1 MYISTSTY
9 GGATWHDSR
18 ITCKQLKYK
27 GSYFIEEQMVFEVIA
42 EDVLSRIPHEDDLK
56 DKILCALT
64 EKSCFQLVL
73 KTEATDASGK
83 AVYEECETYEKDGRI
98 YYEREAAFNGRE
110 RTLTVDCL
118 YGQISHTTTYH
129 VEDIPDDQIGYI
141 VTEDFLAPVKGV
153 PLVQR
158 LYHDIF
164 DDPDAAR
171 HYADNLKLHELR
183 YPKSIMTFLVCNKQ
197 EVSGQPWYRNEKE
210 AMRLMSEKGQTCLD
224 DSFCMFT
231 KNHIESLKKIPAREN
246 AAC

>member
-18 ITCKQLKYK
+18 ITCKQLRYK

-83 AVYEECETYEKDGRI
+83 AVYEECETYDKDGRI
-98 YYEREAAFNGRE
+98 YYEREAAFNGRA

-141 VTEDFLAPVKGV
+141 VTEDFLAPAKGI
-153 PLVQR
+153 PLVER
-158 LYHDIF
+158 MYHDVF
-164 DDPDAAR
+164 NQLEEAENYAR
-171 HYADNLKLHELR
+171 NLKLHDFH
-183 YPKSIMTFLVCNKQ
+183 YPHSVVVFLVCNKKETSQ
-197 EVSGQPWYRNEKE
+197 TEWYQLQKKAMALMEK
-210 AMRLMSEKGQTCLD
+210 KGQTCFD
-224 DSFCMFT
+224 ESFSIFP
-231 KNHIESLKKIPAREN
+231 KRHIENLQKL
-246 AAC
+246 